1 MKLITQALFTLST
14 MFVPLQVVAMTCPFK
29 EISAQPVWI
38 NEITAEEDIIT
49 GIGVEQYDP
58 KVHADF
64 FALRTLSELRAKKA
78 LTESLSTAIYNSILS
93 NKSLSNGQ
101 LVKSAHSV
109 VEQVSELTLPDSQIE
124 ARWLDQKNCLLW
136 TQVIV
141 GTEIVNE
148 FIDEIGEM
156 EKEVTQ
162 KLDHSLTKSVVES
175 LNAKQFYLNYDGF
188 SKAVSQQAMLT
199 YQGITKP
206 ALSWMIDSGF
216 EIFEPSLVH
225 SWLDVDGMS
234 SPYNT
239 SSLEFYMHEEELS
252 VDKMSYILSAFKQ
265 SQQSAF
271 DLVTPILHHEGS
283 KSVYSERNPG
293 INFVAG
299 HGVSRIDAPFA
310 LGLRFTQDQPFWTLP
325 KVTNVYEQNS
335 SLLTG
340 GFSLLHIATLYK
352 RAALVELLLNE
363 GFDPNFEDVNG
374 MTPAQYAV
382 AIESESLIRLYLDSS
397 KQLDGV
403 YAIAVKK
410 AIYTSNKYL
419 HLNNYSLEWI
429 QTMSTYDGMNYDPK
443 LLKKYKKSFK
453 KKDKKNVK
461 EYKALLKQ
469 SADALHAFWKLDK
482 YHYDLRP
489 LTKEMSDANIKRLT
503 DLM

>member
-1 MKLITQALFTLST
+1 MRLIAQVLFTLIT
-14 MFVPLQVVAMTCPFK
+14 IFIPLQVIAMTCPFK
-29 EISAQPVWI
+29 DISAQPVWI
-38 NEITAEEDIIT
+38 NEISAEEDIIT

-64 FALRTLSELRAKKA
+64 FSLRKQSELRAKKA
-78 LTESLSTAIYNSILS
+78 LTESLSSSIYNSILS

-148 FIDEIGEM
+148 YIDEIDEM

-199 YQGITKP
+199 YQGSTKP
-206 ALSWMIDSGF
+206 VLSWMIDSGF

-225 SWLDVDGMS
+225 SWLVVDGMD

-239 SSLEFYMHEEELS
+239 SSLESYMSEEELD

-271 DLVTPILHHEGS
+271 DLLTPILHHEGS
-283 KSVYSERNPG
+283 KSIYSERDSG
-293 INFVAG
+293 INFVATS
-299 HGVSRIDAPFA
+299 GVSRIDAPFA
-310 LGLRFTQDQPFWTLP
+310 LGLRFTQEQPFWTFP
-325 KVTNVYEQNS
+325 KVTNVYKQNS

-352 RAALVELLLNE
+352 RTELVELLLDE
-363 GFDPNFEDVNG
+363 GFDPNFEDING

-382 AIESESLIRLYLDSS
+382 AVESEALIKLYLDSS
-397 KQLDGV
+397 KQLNGV
-403 YAIAVKK
+403 YATAVKK
-410 AIYTSNKYL
+410 AIYTSNQYIYL
-419 HLNNYSLEWI
+419 LNYSEEAMQI
-429 QTMSTYDGMNYDPK
+429 YSQSYGMNYNSK
-443 LLKKYKKSFK
+443 LLKKYKKLFQ

-469 SADALHAFWKLDK
+469 SVNALHAFWTHDK
-482 YHYDLRP
+482 YHSVYRT
-489 LTKEMSDANIKRLT
+489 LTKELSDANIKRLT